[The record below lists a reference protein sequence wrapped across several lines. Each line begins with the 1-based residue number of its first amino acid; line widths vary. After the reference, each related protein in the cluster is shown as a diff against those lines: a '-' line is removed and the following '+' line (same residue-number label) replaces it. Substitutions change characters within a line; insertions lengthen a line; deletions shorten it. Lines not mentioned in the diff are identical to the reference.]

1 MSFIDNI
8 RKGWNAFL
16 GRDPT
21 YSGYYKEYQGG
32 YWGNDRPDRMRFTLA
47 NKNTI
52 VTAIY
57 NRIAID
63 CAAID
68 VKHVYLDEKGR
79 YTADVKS
86 GLNECLSVEANADQT
101 GRAFMQD
108 VIQTMLDEGV
118 VAVVPTDTSNNPKV
132 TDSYDIYTM
141 RTGKVIEWFPNSVRV
156 KLYNERTGKKE
167 EIVLP
172 KKMVAIIENPLYAV
186 INDNCSIMQQL
197 VHTLSL
203 LNSVNEQTSSGKL
216 DLIVQLPYL
225 VKTPTKKN
233 QAEARRKDIER
244 QLTGSKYGIAYI
256 DGTER
261 ITQLNRP
268 IDNQLM
274 AQVEYL
280 TSTLYSQLGITAE
293 ILNGTADEK
302 VMLNYYNR
310 TIEPMIAA
318 VTDEF
323 KRKFLTKKA
332 RTEGQSIEYYRDP
345 FRLVPVADLAELADK
360 FTRNE
365 IMTSNE
371 FRQIVGM
378 KPSDDPGADELRN
391 KNLNQSNEETK
402 ASEPVEEKEG
412 EIQNGV

>member
-1 MSFIDNI
+1 
-8 RKGWNAFL
+8 
-16 GRDPT
+16 
-21 YSGYYKEYQGG
+21 
-32 YWGNDRPDRMRFTLA
+32 
-47 NKNTI
+47 
-52 VTAIY
+52 
-57 NRIAID
+57 
-63 CAAID
+63 
-68 VKHVYLDEKGR
+68 
-79 YTADVKS
+79 
-86 GLNECLSVEANADQT
+86 
-101 GRAFMQD
+101 
-108 VIQTMLDEGV
+108 
-118 VAVVPTDTSNNPKV
+118 
-132 TDSYDIYTM
+132 
-141 RTGKVIEWFPNSVRV
+141 
-156 KLYNERTGKKE
+156 
-167 EIVLP
+167 
-172 KKMVAIIENPLYAV
+172 
-186 INDNCSIMQQL
+186 MQQL

-225 VKTPTKKN
+225 VKTPTKRD
-233 QAEARRKDIER
+233 QAETRRKDIER

-391 KNLNQSNEETK
+391 KNLNQSNEEAK

-412 EIQNGV
+412 ENQNGL